1 MDEATKH
8 YDDHAPL
15 TDSDLFREEETR
27 HIDYNDSMELRQRR
41 NVRTTQLG
49 DSPPRRV
56 EEKPKLVMEWAKAIV
71 FSLAVVTAFTTY
83 AWMKRTRHF
92 QRKEAN
98 YGVIDK
104 CDLTTYPVW
113 RIDELKELSL
123 SGCKHTTLPD
133 SPELWSRFKS
143 LKKLDLGDNS
153 LSDLPDAIGV
163 LSPSLEILF
172 LSENKFA
179 SVPEIIKR
187 LSRLRVLSLRGNH
200 LTDLTTSNMPTK
212 SLVWLILTNNQITKI
227 DPNIQELKLLRKLML
242 SHNDV
247 AEIPLELGQC
257 KNLELIRLA
266 NNNLSNFPIEVLG
279 SLPSL
284 AWISLSGNPMA
295 KSPKSGEKVIN
306 EDQVEL
312 FTSSILGR
320 GASGIVYR
328 GKFEGKEVAVKMF
341 KSQSKG
347 SDGNPEDE
355 AAINGLIQHPFVMSA
370 LGIIESNEGSSTAY
384 KGMVM
389 NLLSGTYSIGTVP
402 NFNTVTRD
410 EGLSKHAKN
419 MNSDKALS
427 VIWNVASALDY
438 IHSSL
443 GVTHGDVYLHNILMD
458 GSGNALLSDWGAS
471 WVYGRDGSD
480 FSALIEKIEVLAFGR
495 LVEDLVSWVDLS
507 EQFSRNAQDLLQ
519 SITRADLVSRPT
531 FKEIKNKLLQIPEF
545 EIFADSEGST
555 V

>member
-1 MDEATKH
+1 MEEGTRNFE
-8 YDDHAPL
+8 DHAPL

-56 EEKPKLVMEWAKAIV
+56 EEKPKPVIEWAKAIV

-104 CDLTTYPVW
+104 CDLTTYPLW

-153 LSDLPDAIGV
+153 LTDLPDAINV

-179 SVPEIIKR
+179 SVPEVVKR

-200 LTDLTTSNMPTK
+200 LTDLTTSNMPTQ
-212 SLVWLILTNNQITKI
+212 SLVWLILTNNQITNI
-227 DPNIQELKLLRKLML
+227 DPNIQELKPLRKLML
-242 SHNDV
+242 SHNDI
-247 AEIPLELGQC
+247 AKIPLELGKC

-284 AWISLSGNPMA
+284 AWISLSGNPMV

-312 FTSSILGR
+312 FTSSILGK
-320 GASGIVYR
+320 GASGTVYK

-341 KSQSKG
+341 KAQSKG

-355 AAINGLIQHPFVMSA
+355 AAINGLVDHPFAISA
-370 LGIIESNEGSSTAY
+370 LGIIESKEGSNTAY

-410 EGLSKHAKN
+410 EGLTKHAKN
-419 MNSDKALS
+419 LNSDKAMN
-427 VIWNVASALDY
+427 VIWNVASALEY

-458 GSGNALLSDWGAS
+458 GRGTARLSDWGAS
-471 WVYGRDGSD
+471 WVYDRDGSD
-480 FSALIEKIEVLAFGR
+480 FSALIQKIEVLAFGR
-495 LVEDLVSWVDLS
+495 LVEDLISWVNLS
-507 EQFSRNAQDLLQ
+507 EQSARNMEDVLQ
-519 SITRADLVSRPT
+519 SINQPDVVLRPT
-531 FKEIKNKLLQIPEF
+531 FTEIKNKLLQIPGF
-545 EIFADSEGST
+545 EIFADVKGS